1 MAMTTPLN
9 FQQIIMTLEQ
19 YWADQGCLIWQPYS
33 EKVGAGTANP
43 ATTLRAL
50 GPEPWNVAYVEPSFR
65 PDDGRYGDNP
75 NRMQMFL
82 QYQVILKPD
91 PGDPQQLYLNSL
103 YALGIK
109 REEHDIRFVEDNWES
124 PPLGAW
130 GLGWE
135 VWLDGLE
142 ITQYTY
148 FQQFGGFD
156 LDPVAV
162 ELTYGLERIAMYL
175 QGVDSVWD
183 IDWDGRHTY
192 GDILLRQEVEHC
204 TYDFEVADVD
214 RLMHMYDLFEQEA
227 QACLAH
233 GLVIPAHDS
242 VLRCSHTFNLLDSR
256 GAVGVTERA
265 SYFARMRDL
274 SRQVAAAFLE
284 QREGAGYPFLKFQ
297 VESGDQGGRGS
308 GTQEIRDSGNQDS
321 GNQVIS
327 PPDSLIPPARA
338 AQPGRADSLS
348 PDSFLQS
355 PTAFVLEIGTE
366 ELPAQDLTGSIEQLT
381 ATVPALLDDLRLD
394 HGSVRVSGTPR
405 RLAVYIE
412 DLAPR
417 QRDEEQAVKGPP
429 AHAAFD
435 AEGQPTKAALGFARN
450 QGVSEAELQVRDV
463 SSGKYVFAIRRV
475 EGRPAAEVLAEA
487 LPGLIAGINFGKSMR
502 WLPPHRPRGEGLG
515 ITFSRPIRW
524 LVCLLGDQVIP
535 FEYAGLSSGRVSRGA
550 RPVGSPRVEISAA
563 ADYLPAM
570 TAQGILVDV
579 DERRD
584 AIREQIQ
591 RLAAEVG
598 GTVPDDPALLEEVTN
613 LVEHPTVLRG
623 NFDPSYLSLPEPVL
637 VTVMKKHQRYFPV
650 IRDLGNQD
658 SGTQGLR
665 KSGNQDSGNQVIS
678 PPDSLIPPARAAQPG
693 RADSPSPDSLIPG
706 SLMPY
711 FIAVRNGGTEHLD
724 VVRRGNEGVL
734 RARYADADYFFKVDT
749 EKPLEGFLPRL
760 DTLLFQEQLGSMLDK
775 TRRLEQLV
783 LTIGEALGISEG
795 ELGTARRAAH
805 LCKADLA
812 TQMVIELTSLQGVMG
827 REYARHSGE
836 SEAVATAI
844 YEHYLPRFAGDQ
856 LPATRPG
863 LVVGLANRLDS
874 LAGLFAAGLAPSGS
888 ADPYGLR
895 RDALGLVTVL
905 IETGTDY
912 SVASGLG
919 AAAQLLARQVE
930 IDEESLTVSLDFVKR
945 RLEGVLRDRGL
956 RHDVVQA
963 ALAERGDNPYR
974 CLEAARALQVW
985 VEREDWGPTLIAYA
999 RCKRIVRPIL
1009 DQVRAYQV
1017 DPDVFVEQASRD
1029 LWAAYRQATRHLGPD
1044 RDVDGVVTALQRLTD
1059 PINVFFDKVLVMAE
1073 DEVLRRNRLALVY
1086 AIAAIPDGVVD
1097 LSQVMGF

>member
-1 MAMTTPLN
+1 MTKPLN
-9 FQQIIMTLEQ
+9 FQQIIMTLQQ
-19 YWADQGCLIWQPYS
+19 YWAEQGCLIWQPYN

-50 GPEPWNVAYVEPSFR
+50 GPEPWNVGYVEPSFR

-75 NRMQMFL
+75 NRMQMHIQF
-82 QYQVILKPD
+82 QVILKPD

-162 ELTYGLERIAMYL
+162 ELTYGLERIAIYL

-183 IDWDGRHTY
+183 IDWDGRHAY

-204 TYDFEVADVD
+204 TYDFEVADVE
-214 RLMHMYDLFEQEA
+214 RLMQMYDLFEQEA
-227 QACLAH
+227 KACLAH
-233 GLVIPAHDS
+233 GLVIPAHDY
-242 VLRCSHTFNLLDSR
+242 VLRCSHTFNLLDAR
-256 GAVGVTERA
+256 GAIGVTERA

-297 VESGDQGGRGS
+297 GESGGQG
-308 GTQEIRDSGNQDS
+308 IRESGNRGIGES
-321 GNQVIS
+321 GSQGVRGLTS
-327 PPDSLIPPARA
+327 P
-338 AQPGRADSLS
+338 
-348 PDSFLQS
+348 QS
-355 PTAFVLEIGTE
+355 PLSTLHSPTDFVLEIGTE
-366 ELPAQDLTGSIEQLT
+366 ELPAQDVTVAIDQLK
-381 ATVPALLDDLRLD
+381 AEINNLLDTPPGIE
-394 HGSVRVSGTPR
+394 HGDIHVLGTPR
-405 RLAVYIE
+405 RLVIYVEGLELKQLEIE
-412 DLAPR
+412 EL
-417 QRDEEQAVKGPP
+417 VVGPP
-429 AHAAFD
+429 ARIAYD
-435 AEGQPTKAALGFARN
+435 ANGIFTKAAEGFARSK
-450 QGVSEAELQVRDV
+450 GVSVESLRIETMPDGKQYVVADV
-463 SSGKYVFAIRRV
+463 PIGGLPTADI
-475 EGRPAAEVLAEA
+475 LAEE
-487 LPGLIAGINFGKSMR
+487 LPDLIANLNFGKSMR
-502 WLPPHRPRGEGLG
+502 WLPPDHPRGEGLG
-515 ITFSRPIRW
+515 IAFSRPIRW

-535 FEYAGLSSGRVSRGA
+535 FEYAGLTSGRVSRGP
-550 RPVGSPRVEISAA
+550 RPAGSPTVEINRAV
-563 ADYLPAM
+563 DYLPAM
-570 TAQGILVDV
+570 AAQGILVDV
-579 DERRD
+579 DERRA
-584 AIREQIQ
+584 AIHEQVQ

-613 LVEHPTVLRG
+613 LVEHPTALRG
-623 NFDPSYLSLPEPVL
+623 SFDPSYLSLPEPVL

-650 IRDLGNQD
+650 IRSSGNQPAPAAPR
-658 SGTQGLR
+658 GPGG
-665 KSGNQDSGNQVIS
+665 SGNQDSGNQVIS
-678 PPDSLIPPARAAQPG
+678 PPD
-693 RADSPSPDSLIPG
+693 

-783 LTIGEALGISEG
+783 VAIGGALGLSEG
-795 ELGTARRAAH
+795 ELETVRRAAH

-856 LPATRPG
+856 LPTTRLG

-874 LAGLFAAGLAPSGS
+874 LAGLFAVGLAPTGS

-905 IETGTDY
+905 IETGIDY

-930 IDEESLTVSLDFVKR
+930 INEESLTASLDFVKR

-974 CLEAARALQVW
+974 CLEAARALQGW
-985 VEREDWGPTLIAYA
+985 VEREDWAPTLIAYA

-1009 DQVRAYQV
+1009 DEVSAYQV
-1017 DPDVFVEQASRD
+1017 DADAFVEQASRD

-1044 RDVDGVVTALQRLTD
+1044 RDVDGVVTALQKLTD

-1073 DEVLRRNRLALVY
+1073 DEALRRNRLALVY